1 MLEDDRIQQIKAP
14 GNTLVDACNGKPNCK
29 LIDDTTGILTFLPSP
44 LYQTR
49 AFTIN
54 LLTEKGFFYNVS
66 VEPKPIA
73 SQTIVFKTYKN
84 PIIRAREPHT
94 SSYEKVMVGFL
105 RALVNGYVPEG
116 FTQTIPKKTAIYKAQ
131 RTQLKR
137 LLIVKGNRMR
147 GEIFE
152 LKNHTNKPIDAKE
165 SWFNWSGTKGVAL
178 AKSHLGLLKPLV
190 YIGLANMSIQLK
202 KQQQILLG
210 IVIGVIVLVI
220 AGFALLGNKTVKS
233 PKGDKPAYK
242 RHSLAGPIS
251 TYY

>member
-1 MLEDDRIQQIKAP
+1 MKQLAMLLGLGVFISTAQGAQIKIVQNYEDVFINASIKEPNNLMLEDDRIQQIKAP

-54 LLTEKGFFYNVS
+54 LLTEKGFFYNVR

-152 LKNHTNKPIDAKE
+152 LKNITNKPIDAKE
-165 SWFNWSGTKGVAL
+165 SWFNWPGTKGVAL
-178 AKSHLGLLKPLV
+178 AKSHLAPFETTRL
-190 YIGLANMSIQLK
+190 Y
-202 KQQQILLG
+202 
-210 IVIGVIVLVI
+210 
-220 AGFALLGNKTVKS
+220 
-233 PKGDKPAYK
+233 
-242 RHSLAGPIS
+242 RIS
-251 TYY
+251 